1 MKKISIVLTLIMAV
15 SVSLVAVNVFAGW
28 NSNPA
33 NDPAFTKFL
42 EDTAEIRKVIAID
55 RAELNAIMA
64 GENPDPARV
73 RELSSIIAENQET
86 LSEIARANDIGA
98 PGVGAGGGCVNRGGA
113 RGSCGS
119 CGGGAPNGAGP
130 QGPGGNVSCGSPGCP
145 NAVPAQ

>member
-1 MKKISIVLTLIMAV
+1 MKKISIVLTLILAV
-15 SVSLVAVNVFAGW
+15 SVSLVAVNGFAGW

-33 NDPAFTKFL
+33 SDPAFTKFL
-42 EDTAEIRKVIAID
+42 EDTAEIRKEIAID
-55 RAELNAIMA
+55 RAELDAIMA

-73 RELSSIIAENQET
+73 RELSTIIAENQET

-98 PGVGAGGGCVNRGGA
+98 PGVGAGGGCGNRGGA

-119 CGGGAPNGAGP
+119 CGGAPNGAGP

>member
-1 MKKISIVLTLIMAV
+1 MKTIGVVLTLVMAV

-42 EDTAEIRKVIAID
+42 EDTADIRKEIAID
-55 RAELNAIMA
+55 RAELEAIMA
-64 GENPDPARV
+64 GENPDSTRA
-73 RELSSIIAENQET
+73 RELSSNIADNQEK
-86 LSEIARANDIGA
+86 LAEIARANDIGA
-98 PGVGAGGGCVNRGGA
+98 PGVGVGGGCGNRGGG

-119 CGGGAPNGAGP
+119 CGGAPAGP
-130 QGPGGNVSCGSPGCP
+130 QGPAGNGSCGSPGCP